1 MEFSEERVVETQL
14 EEQLHEQ
21 SESLD
26 AINEAL
32 TSDPTNPELLDI
44 REELVQAIKHVK
56 EGIFELKRAR
66 LLREADTMLGRARCS
81 AEDVVK
87 VEPLGSG
94 DVKPQ
99 PQIVDLTD
107 GREEIIDLTDDKAE
121 PLEGRRWCVGSK
133 CRFQYNDQRW
143 YDGEIVSLEGI
154 EVPLTSLKNHVP
166 TTWSQSLVG
175 SNIWAAADGKGGIWK
190 KAELESWNDQLH
202 EGQVVFIEDGRSVKL
217 GAEAISL
224 TGNAQ
229 VSDDEDEGDS
239 EAFDS
244 SDYEEEN
251 PQGLGFLQGTITQ
264 SGIQTETIKFA
275 KWENHTRGI
284 ASKMMAS
291 MGYREGMG
299 LGASGQGILDPVS
312 VKVLPPKLSLDHAV
326 AHEASETKKDKKRS
340 RGGKRKQ
347 DRKFAEASRAAK
359 QARESVPDVFSLI
372 NTHLAM
378 HSESPNSGSSTRSQN
393 RAQEGKKEDRRALIA
408 FDDEVKALKIQII
421 KLEEMVKR
429 NKNEKAV
436 FEAAKRKLNEAR
448 KTLVETEAAH
458 ASTSDALVSKENE
471 KRWLKF

>member
-56 EGIFELKRAR
+56 EGIFELKRAGYCEKLILCLVVR
-66 LLREADTMLGRARCS
+66 VVLLKM
-81 AEDVVK
+81 
-87 VEPLGSG
+87 
-94 DVKPQ
+94 
-99 PQIVDLTD
+99 
-107 GREEIIDLTDDKAE
+107 EEIIDLTDDKAE
-121 PLEGRRWCVGSK
+121 PLEGRRGGVLDQNVEVAKIAFLIPTTEKMLMCK
-133 CRFQYNDQRW
+133 FFLQQRCRFGSNCRL
-143 YDGEIVSLEGI
+143 SHGI

-175 SNIWAAADGKGGIWK
+175 SNIWAAADGKGSIWK

-275 KWENHTRGI
+275 KWENHTRGH
-284 ASKMMAS
+284 SF
-291 MGYREGMG
+291 
-299 LGASGQGILDPVS
+299 
-312 VKVLPPKLSLDHAV
+312 
-326 AHEASETKKDKKRS
+326 
-340 RGGKRKQ
+340 Q
-347 DRKFAEASRAAK
+347 D
-359 QARESVPDVFSLI
+359 D
-372 NTHLAM
+372 
-378 HSESPNSGSSTRSQN
+378 G
-393 RAQEGKKEDRRALIA
+393 
-408 FDDEVKALKIQII
+408 
-421 KLEEMVKR
+421 
-429 NKNEKAV
+429 
-436 FEAAKRKLNEAR
+436 
-448 KTLVETEAAH
+448 
-458 ASTSDALVSKENE
+458 
-471 KRWLKF
+471 